1 MLGFIQKEIEKG
13 RQAYIVYPLI
23 NESVDLY
30 NKLFIKEKIES
41 LFDENTPNLFRDFLY
56 TCILIH
62 LSGFYQVYKPSMTL
76 IKNQEEEESEEMVGG
91 NPNIESP
98 Q

>member
-1 MLGFIQKEIEKG
+1 MKNGEDDQSI
-13 RQAYIVYPLI
+13 PL
-23 NESVDLY
+23 VLDLDFLKYLY

-76 IKNQEEEESEEMVGG
+76 IKNQEEPLSTNQYFPRRMIRPVL
-91 NPNIESP
+91 I
-98 Q
+98 